1 MVCGFFY
8 GSKNTEI
15 RFPRQIFL
23 FFLIS
28 RRHMLTVMKTK
39 NHQWKIRAA
48 GRPLAF
54 VAILVL
60 LAGCGGDTTD
70 TWSDITSS
78 GTLRI
83 GTDATYPPF
92 ETVDTATG
100 DVVGFDMD
108 LVRAICAKYEVD
120 PEFIITPFDG
130 IVPGLRTGKYD
141 VIISAFTI
149 TPQRARRVLFTRP
162 YYDAGQTIA
171 VRLDDTTIVGL
182 DDLKGKSIGVQLG
195 TTGERMAHRVNG
207 AEIFSYEN
215 IGAAFIDLENNRVDA
230 VINDEPTSRIII
242 AERKSAKLVGPRL
255 SDEQYGMAVRPND
268 TTLVGKINTAL
279 IIFEEDGTLD
289 SLKTKWFGKLE

>member
-1 MVCGFFY
+1 
-8 GSKNTEI
+8 
-15 RFPRQIFL
+15 
-23 FFLIS
+23 
-28 RRHMLTVMKTK
+28 MLTIMKTK
-39 NHQWKIRAA
+39 NHQRKIRAA
-48 GRPLAF
+48 HRALAF

-60 LAGCGGDTTD
+60 LAGCGGDTAD

-108 LVRAICAKYEVD
+108 LVRAVCAKYEVE

-149 TPQRARRVLFTRP
+149 TPERARQVLFSRP

-171 VRLDDTTIVGL
+171 VRLDDTTIVSL
-182 DDLKGKSIGVQLG
+182 DNLKGKSIGVQLG

-215 IGAAFIDLENNRVDA
+215 IGAAFIDLENGRVDA
-230 VINDEPTSRIII
+230 VLNDEPTSRIII

-255 SDEQYGMAVRPND
+255 SDEQYGMAVRPDD

-289 SLKTKWFGKLE
+289 SLKTKWFGKTE